1 MVIGNDHLCIQ
12 LQYRLNINYALAN
25 VVFQPLRTLQC
36 CIKRNIALSVFKT
49 KARNFYTVKKTIITN
64 LLNATIE
71 ELSIFFSD
79 LCFRTMND
87 REFELR
93 SSRYR

>member
-12 LQYRLNINYALAN
+12 LQYRLSINYALAN

-49 KARNFYTVKKTIITN
+49 KARNFYTVKKLLSLTYSTQQSRN
-64 LLNATIE
+64 LV
-71 ELSIFFSD
+71 FFSVISVSV
-79 LCFRTMND
+79 R
-87 REFELR
+87 
-93 SSRYR
+93 